1 MCKRREREEGG
12 GGGGGGGGDRGVVGG
27 GGGGEG
33 RIADAWEE
41 NYCMILIVVPK
52 KILTSLKS
60 ETLH

>member
-1 MCKRREREEGG
+1 MEGEG
-12 GGGGGGGGDRGVVGG
+12 TGVWWG